1 MEEGTEV
8 LQTEDDPSFFH
19 YEDEEKAIII
29 ALPMDILKE
38 IDSSREN
45 PIMLAN
51 IMKGLK
57 IEETKEEEKE
67 IIFQF
72 GDRVELKTINFLFVD
87 PKNPAQVQNKENSF
101 IFKEEYYSSK
111 GRKCAII
118 WNSNIEFITLYE
130 NLKLKKMKWNWDK
143 IGKGSSLQDIM
154 GFSDQERIK
163 IEELLNLEI
172 PDLVKEAKKLDDKES
187 CLLVV
192 LMLNRQS
199 EATEQKL
206 MMPKALLH
214 TGSTILEGGRRNNDD
229 TMDDNNDDQDF
240 VID

>member
-1 MEEGTEV
+1 MRDIIEPQKIKLEMEEGTEV

-130 NLKLKKMKWNWDK
+130 NLKLKKN
-143 IGKGSSLQDIM
+143 
-154 GFSDQERIK
+154 EV
-163 IEELLNLEI
+163 EL
-172 PDLVKEAKKLDDKES
+172 
-187 CLLVV
+187 
-192 LMLNRQS
+192 
-199 EATEQKL
+199 
-206 MMPKALLH
+206 
-214 TGSTILEGGRRNNDD
+214 G
-229 TMDDNNDDQDF
+229 
-240 VID
+240 